1 MIKANFC
8 KLINNHND
16 KCFVIHSDAKE
27 DVKHILK
34 SYMDQSKTH
43 SPNQLF
49 KFLTEHDPTYYDIKI
64 IKEVTAN
71 DWDEVRQ
78 ERYKIAD
85 EIDNC
90 INSMNNET
98 MKRYVI
104 KQRCVR
110 IE

>member
-1 MIKANFC
+1 MHNKNNI
-8 KLINNHND
+8 INKHND

-27 DVKHILK
+27 DLKQILK

-43 SPNQLF
+43 SSNQLF
-49 KFLTEHDPTYYDIKI
+49 RFLKEHDPTDYDIKI
-64 IKEVTAN
+64 IKEVTADN
-71 DWDEVRQ
+71 WDEVSK

-110 IE
+110 IK